1 MKPVI
6 ARLINDQQAE
16 WISTESNGAQKLHRT
31 AISEL
36 PTDCAII
43 LIVKGDTVLC
53 QQVQTPARNAKQLQQ
68 AVPYQLEDE
77 LAGDI
82 DTLHFAYSRLSSGM
96 VDVLIIEKS
105 MMEGWLAS
113 VPAPENVIGIVPD
126 FLAIAAS
133 EKNWGLLIEKD
144 SIIARNNQG
153 CGFNAEHELGL
164 EILRQWYEKDQVEGI
179 TVWKTKDAPE
189 LTLPFPLQSEA
200 QIIQHPMQ
208 LFQHDMS
215 TSSFINLRQ
224 GEFAAREK
232 SGGGFRSAAW
242 LRVAALFLVFV
253 LISFGLKLGEYF
265 LLQQKIAKTNQA
277 IEETFRQ
284 VFPDVKRII
293 NPRVQMEQRIKAL
306 RSGGSD
312 DPDFLKLLAAF
323 SNAYQHQDKIQPS
336 DIQYRNHFLTIA
348 VHAPSLQT
356 LEALKQRISNQQG
369 ASAEI
374 SSANNTSTGVDAQL
388 KIQEAL

>member
-1 MKPVI
+1 MKPII

-36 PTDCAII
+36 PIDCAII

-113 VPAPENVIGIVPD
+113 VPAPENVIAIVPD
-126 FLAIAAS
+126 FLAISAS
-133 EKNWGLLIEKD
+133 EKNWALLIEKD

-208 LFQHDMS
+208 LFQHDLS
-215 TSSFINLRQ
+215 TSSYINLRQ
-224 GEFAAREK
+224 GDYASREK
-232 SGGGFRSAAW
+232 SEGFKSAAW
-242 LRVAALFLVFV
+242 LRVAALFLAFV
-253 LISFGLKLGEYF
+253 VISFGLKFGEYF
-265 LLQQKIAKTNQA
+265 LLEQKIKATDLA
-277 IEETFRQ
+277 IEDTFRQ
-284 VFPDVKRII
+284 AFPDIKRII

-312 DPDFLKLLAAF
+312 NPDFLKLLAAF
-323 SNAYQHQDKIQPS
+323 SNAYQHQDKIQLG
-336 DIQYRNHFLTIA
+336 DIQYRNHYLTIA
-348 VHAPSLQT
+348 VNASSLQI

-369 ASAEI
+369 VSAEI
-374 SSANNTSTGVDAQL
+374 SSANNTASGVEAQL
-388 KIQEAL
+388 KIQEAS